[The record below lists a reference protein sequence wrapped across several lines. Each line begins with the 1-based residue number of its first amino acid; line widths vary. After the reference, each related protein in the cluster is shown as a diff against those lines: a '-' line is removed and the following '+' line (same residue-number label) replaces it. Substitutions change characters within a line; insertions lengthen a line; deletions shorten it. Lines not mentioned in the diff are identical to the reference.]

1 MLKIKDS
8 FKSLGVF
15 NLPLKKTKMLS
26 IHLFVLL
33 VVSRTLL
40 DEYTQQNEIITG
52 YDAFEPQM
60 GTQFQTV

>member
-1 MLKIKDS
+1 M
-8 FKSLGVF
+8 F

-40 DEYTQQNEIITG
+40 DEYTRQNVIITG
-52 YDAFEPQM
+52 YDAFVPQM
-60 GTQFQTV
+60 GTQFQTA